1 MALCRG
7 EAEVFLPS
15 PHLSPLC
22 GATANTAML
31 NLLKTRFG
39 FDQFRPLQEEIIG
52 CVMSQRDA
60 LVLMPTGGGKSL
72 CFQLPALMMP
82 GVTLVISP
90 LIALMKDQVDYLKAN
105 GIPAEFI
112 NSTLTRVEIDKI
124 QAEARRGN
132 LKILYAA
139 PERLILPEFQ
149 LFLKTINVSLIAID
163 ESHCISE
170 WGHDFRPEY
179 RNLIMLRTIFP
190 EVPVMALT
198 ATATQQVREDIMGQ
212 LSLEKAQIFISSFN
226 RPNLSY
232 AVLPKKDSYDQLI
245 TLFREHRNEA
255 AIIYCFSR
263 KDTEHLAADLRQEGF
278 KALPYH
284 AGLENE
290 VRRTNQ
296 EKFIRDEA
304 QIIVATI
311 AFGMGIDKPD
321 VRLVIHYHLPKS
333 IEGYYQETGRAGRD
347 GLPSRCILFYSFADT
362 MKQQYFIRQ
371 MENETERKNAY
382 RKLDQ
387 MVEYCELATCR
398 RQHLLS
404 YFGEDYPHEKCDG
417 CDICLSPKEE
427 FDATIISQKIM
438 SAIMRTG
445 QRFGINYIIDV
456 LHGAKNK
463 KIIERDHHNLSVYG
477 IVDDFSKEDL
487 RSIISQLIFRK
498 LIEKSGDEYP
508 ILELSPRGNDFLRQR
523 ENIHLPKFQAIA
535 KLSQP
540 SDAVEAE
547 YDKELF
553 ETLRVLRKKIA
564 DDKGV
569 PPFVVFGDLALRQ
582 MALYLP
588 QSEENFSRISGVGD
602 EKLKQY
608 GKIFTE
614 VIKTYAKDRNLIE
627 KNVPVKRSARP
638 RRSNRLGSTYRETQ
652 QLVLSK
658 MSIDKMAS
666 LRGLSAGTIA
676 AHIEKLV
683 STGEKIDIDYLRPTV
698 EKLATIK
705 AAFHQSGG
713 SALSPVREMLGEQFS
728 YEELRIARLFLKL

>member
-1 MALCRG
+1 
-7 EAEVFLPS
+7 
-15 PHLSPLC
+15 
-22 GATANTAML
+22 ML
-31 NLLKTRFG
+31 NILKTHFG

-52 CVMSQRDA
+52 CVMAQRDA
-60 LVLMPTGGGKSL
+60 FVLMPTGAGKSL
-72 CFQLPALMMP
+72 CFQLPALKMP

-90 LIALMKDQVDYLKAN
+90 LIALMKDQVDALKAD

-112 NSTLTRVEIDKI
+112 NSTLTRAEIDRIQTEALRGKI
-124 QAEARRGN
+124 
-132 LKILYAA
+132 KILYAA
-139 PERLILPEFQ
+139 PERLTMPEFQ
-149 LFLKTINVSLIAID
+149 HFLQKINVSLIAID

-170 WGHDFRPEY
+170 WGHDFRPDY
-179 RNLIMLRTIFP
+179 RNLKMLRNMFP

-198 ATATQQVREDIMGQ
+198 ATATQKVREDIICQ
-212 LSLEKAQIFISSFN
+212 LSLEKAKIFTSSFN

-232 AVLPKKDSYDQLI
+232 AVLPKKNSYDQLI
-245 TLFREHRNEA
+245 NIFREHRNEA

-284 AGLENE
+284 AGLESE
-290 VRRTNQ
+290 ARRTNQ

-347 GLPSRCILFYSFADT
+347 GLPSRCILFYSAADAI
-362 MKQQYFIRQ
+362 KQQYFIRQ
-371 MENETERKNAY
+371 IENEAERKNAY

-398 RQHLLS
+398 RSHLLA
-404 YFGEDYPHEKCDG
+404 YFGEDYHQERCDG
-417 CDICLSPKEE
+417 CDICFSPQED

-438 SAIMRTG
+438 SAIIRTG

-456 LHGAKNK
+456 LVGAKNK
-463 KIIERDHHNLSVYG
+463 KILERDHHELSVYG

-487 RSIISQLIFRK
+487 RRIVSQLVYKK
-498 LIEKSGDEYP
+498 LIVKSGDEYP
-508 ILELSPRGNDFLRQR
+508 ILELSPRGQEFLKQR
-523 ENIHLPKFQAIA
+523 EEIRLPKPKSIA

-540 SDAVEAE
+540 SEAVETE
-547 YDKELF
+547 YDRDLFEKLRRLRKEL
-553 ETLRVLRKKIA
+553 A
-564 DDKGV
+564 DEQGV

-582 MALYLP
+582 MAAYLP
-588 QSEENFSRISGVGD
+588 QSEENFSRISGVGQ
-602 EKLKQY
+602 EKLKRY

-614 VIKTYAKDRNLIE
+614 VIQTYAQENNLSEKD
-627 KNVPVKRSARP
+627 VPVKRSARP
-638 RRSNRLGSTYRETQ
+638 QRSNRLGSTYRETQ
-652 QLVLSK
+652 ELVRQK
-658 MSIDKMAS
+658 MSIEKMAS
-666 LRGLSAGTIA
+666 MRGLAAGTIA

-683 STGEKIDIDYLRPTV
+683 SSGEKIDIDYLRPPV
-698 EKLATIK
+698 EKFETIK
-705 AAFHQSGG
+705 AAFQKSGG
-713 SALSPVREMLGEQFS
+713 TALSPVLEMLGEPFS
-728 YEELRIARLFLKL
+728 YAELKIARLFIKS

>member
-1 MALCRG
+1 MKPVL
-7 EAEVFLPS
+7 
-15 PHLSPLC
+15 
-22 GATANTAML
+22 
-31 NLLKTRFG
+31 LLKTHFG
-39 FDQFRPLQEEIIG
+39 FDQFRPLQEEIID
-52 CVMSQRDA
+52 CVISGKDA
-60 LVLMPTGGGKSL
+60 FVLMPTGGGKSL

-90 LIALMKDQVDYLKAN
+90 LIALMKDQVDALKAN

-112 NSTLTRVEIDKI
+112 NSTLTRPEIDQI

-132 LKILYAA
+132 IKILYAA

-149 LFLKTINVSLIAID
+149 LFLKTITVSLIAID

-170 WGHDFRPEY
+170 WGHDFRPDY
-179 RNLIMLRTIFP
+179 RNLIMLRNIFP
-190 EVPVMALT
+190 EVPAMALT
-198 ATATQQVREDIMGQ
+198 ATATKKVREDIICQ
-212 LSLEKAQIFISSFN
+212 LSLAKAKIFISSFN

-232 AVLPKKDSYDQLI
+232 AVLPKKNSYDQLI
-245 TLFREHRNEA
+245 NLLREQQHES

-284 AGLENE
+284 AGLESE
-290 VRRTNQ
+290 ARRTNQ

-321 VRLVIHYHLPKS
+321 IRLVIHYHLPKS

-347 GLPSRCILFYSFADT
+347 GLPSQCVLFYSYADT
-362 MKQQYFIRQ
+362 IKQQYFIRQ
-371 MENETERKNAY
+371 IESEAERKNAY

-387 MVEYCELATCR
+387 MVEYCELTTCR
-398 RQHLLS
+398 RHYLLA
-404 YFGEDYPHEKCDG
+404 YFGEDYQHEKCGG
-417 CDICLSPKEE
+417 CDICLSPKKEI
-427 FDATIISQKIM
+427 DATIISQKIM
-438 SAIMRTG
+438 SAIIRTG

-487 RSIISQLIFRK
+487 RRIISQLLSRK
-498 LIEKSGDEYP
+498 LIVKSGDEYP
-508 ILELSPRGNDFLRQR
+508 ILELSPRGNEFLKKR
-523 ENIHLPKFQAIA
+523 EEIHLPKFKSIA

-540 SDAVEAE
+540 SDEFEAG
-547 YDKELF
+547 YDRELF
-553 ETLRVLRKKIA
+553 ETLRVWRKKIA
-564 DDKGV
+564 DEQGV
-569 PPFVVFGDLALRQ
+569 PPYVVFDDLALRQ
-582 MALYLP
+582 MAFYLP
-588 QSEENFSRISGVGD
+588 QSEENFSRISGVGA

-608 GKIFTE
+608 GQIFTE
-614 VIKTYAKDRNLIE
+614 VIQTYARENNRPERD
-627 KNVPVKRSARP
+627 VPVKRSARP
-638 RRSNRLGSTYRETQ
+638 HRANRLGPTHLETKK
-652 QLVLSK
+652 LVLQK
-658 MSIDKMAS
+658 MSIEKMVS
-666 LRGLSAGTIA
+666 LRGLSTGTIA

-683 STGEKIDIDYLRPTV
+683 SSGEKIDIDYLRPPV
-698 EKLATIK
+698 ERFATIK
-705 AAFHQSGG
+705 AAFQESGG
-713 SALSPVREMLGEQFS
+713 TALSPVREMLGEQFS